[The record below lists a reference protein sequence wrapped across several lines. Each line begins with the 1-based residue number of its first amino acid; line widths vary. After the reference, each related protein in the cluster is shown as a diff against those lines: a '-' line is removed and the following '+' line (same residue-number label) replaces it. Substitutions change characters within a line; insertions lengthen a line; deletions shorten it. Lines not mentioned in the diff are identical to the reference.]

1 LSAGS
6 ASATSRSPRATWWS
20 ATRWWP
26 SRRDPPLLV
35 SQRTD
40 RLDSQI
46 RQELMDLLQREMKDP
61 RLGFA
66 TITRVETARDLGHA
80 RVFVSVLGSDAER
93 ERTMSALRVATPW
106 LRRKLGE
113 RLSLRHVPELSVRE
127 DDSIASGDRV
137 LQIINELDLEPIE
150 RPSDE
155 AGEE

>member
-1 LSAGS
+1 M
-6 ASATSRSPRATWWS
+6 
-20 ATRWWP
+20 
-26 SRRDPPLLV
+26 

-80 RVFVSVLGSDAER
+80 RVWVSVLGTDLER
-93 ERTMSALRVATPW
+93 ERSMGALRVATPW

-113 RLSLRHVPELSVRE
+113 RLSLRHVPELTIRQ
-127 DDSIASGDRV
+127 DDSIESGDRV
-137 LQIINELDLEPIE
+137 LRIIQELEE
-150 RPSDE
+150 ESAGSSADE
-155 AGEE
+155 AGEP